1 MQNKVTWFPYK
12 HLDRLSIVDPNR
24 QGNDIAGGSKRFPEV
39 VAAFREAFHTLQ
51 SQMQKAVTEPKRV
64 HSLLSVLLAGNYS
77 HIEKQRA
84 FLQKLDRDGPRFQS
98 LKGLVASPPV
108 FPRSNNQPNA
118 RNNRGPR
125 RGRR

>member
-1 MQNKVTWFPYK
+1 VQSKVTWFPYK

-24 QGNDIAGGSKRFPEV
+24 QDNDIAGGSKRFPEV
-39 VAAFREAFHTLQ
+39 VAAFRDAFHTLQ

-84 FLQKLDRDGPRFQS
+84 YLQKLDRDGPRFQS
-98 LKGLVASPPV
+98 LKGLVAVPPV